1 MYWSKYF
8 EILILLKGM
17 FHRAIIQSGTSK
29 CPWSLQTPVGE
40 YTKILAEHLDCPT
53 TNSREI
59 LDCLRTRKAE
69 DIVGIRRHITIPELV
84 GCCLLN
90 NKN

>member
-1 MYWSKYF
+1 
-8 EILILLKGM
+8 M